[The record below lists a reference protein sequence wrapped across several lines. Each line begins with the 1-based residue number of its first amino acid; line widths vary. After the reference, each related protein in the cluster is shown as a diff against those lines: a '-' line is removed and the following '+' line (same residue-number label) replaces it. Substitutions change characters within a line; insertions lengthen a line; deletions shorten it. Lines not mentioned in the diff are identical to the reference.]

1 MNLRV
6 ILLVFVLLIFALLF
20 CVAGQ
25 AAQPAQISLDDY
37 NKVVVGS
44 DIRFVYK
51 CLGKQTSISFHDGC
65 EKTLKW
71 EAEVFTVIIRFKHNR
86 VVEKWQSGL
95 SHSD

>member
-1 MNLRV
+1 MKLRMV
-6 ILLVFVLLIFALLF
+6 TLILMLLF
-20 CVAGQ
+20 CAAGR
-25 AAQPAQISLDDY
+25 AADPVSITVDDY

-51 CLGKQTSISFHDGC
+51 CLGRETSISFHDGC

-71 EAEVFTVIIRFKHNR
+71 EAEDFTVIVRFKHNR

-95 SHSD
+95 IEND

>member
-1 MNLRV
+1 MSLRV
-6 ILLVFVLLIFALLF
+6 VLLVFALLF

-25 AAQPAQISLDDY
+25 PAEPVDITVEDY

-51 CLGKQTSISFHDGC
+51 CLGKHTSISFHDGC

-71 EAEVFTVIIRFKHNR
+71 EAESFRIIVRFKHNR

-95 SHSD
+95 GETDSR